1 MSIVTKESQE
11 DRAGSPTCLGYP
23 RPCMRILYGVT
34 GEGMGHATRSK
45 VVCEHLVSRGHEVKI
60 VVSGRAHS
68 FLSKSFPDV
77 VEIKGLTIRYVD
89 NAMDRD
95 GSLAR
100 NVLAAPQMLYANAS
114 RYFEDVVHFEPD
126 AVISDFDSFAWFFAK
141 RHGLPIVSID
151 NQQIIARC
159 KHDKSIKNGAKLD
172 YQVTKAFV
180 KAKLPGCD
188 HYIVTTFFFPPV
200 KKKFQ
205 EDTTLVPPILRRAI
219 LEAKPQARFG
229 EHVLVYQTSTS
240 DKTLIPTLNAIT
252 GERFVVYGL
261 RKNAHHGNCQLK
273 EFSEDGFV
281 ADLAAAKAVVSNGGL
296 SLIGEAV
303 YLGKP
308 VYSVPVRHQFEQVMN
323 GRYLEELG
331 YGLCAESIDGA
342 VLRLFLRE
350 HPRYAGRVAR
360 HQQEGNEVLFDT
372 VDGLLKRFGKATE
385 KRKKRRAEAEA

>member
-1 MSIVTKESQE
+1 
-11 DRAGSPTCLGYP
+11 
-23 RPCMRILYGVT
+23 MRILYGVT

-45 VVCEHLVSRGHEVKI
+45 VVCEHLVSRGHEGKI
-60 VVSGRAHS
+60 VVSGRAPA
-68 FLSKSFPDV
+68 FLARSFPDV
-77 VEIKGLTIRYVD
+77 AEIKGLSIRYVD

-95 GSLAR
+95 GSVAR

-114 RYFEDVVHFEPD
+114 RYFEDVVHFQPD
-126 AVISDFDSFAWFFAK
+126 VVISDFDSFAWFFAK

-159 KHDKSIKNGAKLD
+159 KHEKSIKQGVKLD

-188 HYIVTTFFFPPV
+188 HYIITTFFFPPV

-205 EDTTLVPPILRRAI
+205 EETTLVPPILRLPV
-219 LEAKPQARFG
+219 LEAKPRARFG
-229 EHVLVYQTSTS
+229 NHVLVYQTSTS
-240 DKTLIPTLNAIT
+240 DKSLIPTLNAIE
-252 GERFVVYGL
+252 GERFIVYGL

-273 EFSEDGFV
+273 EFSEEGFV
-281 ADLAAAKAVVSNGGL
+281 EDLAQAKAVVSNGGL

-308 VYSVPVRHQFEQVMN
+308 VYSVPVKHQFEQIMN
-323 GRYLEELG
+323 ARYLEELG
-331 YGLCAESIDGA
+331 YGLCAESIDGD

-350 HPRYAGRVAR
+350 HPRFAARVAK
-360 HQQEGNEVLFDT
+360 HKQDGNDLLFET
-372 VDGLLKRFGKATE
+372 VDGLVKRFGKAQA
-385 KRKKRRAEAEA
+385 KKRRREEAEA

>member
-1 MSIVTKESQE
+1 
-11 DRAGSPTCLGYP
+11 
-23 RPCMRILYGVT
+23 MRILYGVT

-60 VVSGRAHS
+60 VVSGRAHA
-68 FLSKSFPDV
+68 FLSRSFPDV
-77 VEIKGLTIRYVD
+77 VEIKGLSIRYVD

-126 AVISDFDSFAWFFAK
+126 VVISDFDSFAWFFAK
-141 RHGLPIVSID
+141 RHNLPIVSID

-159 KHDKSIKNGAKLD
+159 KHDKAIKDKTKLD

-188 HYIVTTFFFPPV
+188 HYVVTTFFFPPI
-200 KKKFQ
+200 KKKYL
-205 EDTTLVPPILRRAI
+205 EDTTLVPPILRLPV
-219 LEAKPQARFG
+219 LEAKPRARFG
-229 EHVLVYQTSTS
+229 GHVLVYQTSTS
-240 DKTLIPTLNAIT
+240 DKTLIPTLNAIQ
-252 GERFVVYGL
+252 GERFIVYGL
-261 RKNAHHGNCQLK
+261 RRNAHHGNCQLK

-281 ADLAAAKAVVSNGGL
+281 EDLAQAKAVVSNGGL

-308 VYSVPVRHQFEQVMN
+308 IYSVPVKHQFEQIMN

-331 YGLCAESIDGA
+331 YGLCAEAIDGD

-350 HPRYAGRVAR
+350 HERFAARVAK
-360 HQQEGNEVLFDT
+360 HKQDGNELLFGT
-372 VDGLLKRFGKATE
+372 VDGLIKGFGKKAE
-385 KRKKRRAEAEA
+385 KRKRKAEAVRA

>member
-1 MSIVTKESQE
+1 
-11 DRAGSPTCLGYP
+11 
-23 RPCMRILYGVT
+23 MRILYGVT

-45 VVCEHLVSRGHEVKI
+45 VVCEHLVARGHEVKI
-60 VVSGRAHS
+60 VVSGRAHA
-68 FLSKSFPDV
+68 FLSRSFPDV
-77 VEIKGLTIRYVD
+77 VEIKGLSIRYVD

-95 GSLAR
+95 GSVAR

-126 AVISDFDSFAWFFAK
+126 IVISDFDSFAWFFAK

-159 KHDKSIKNGAKLD
+159 KHEKSIKEKAKLD

-188 HYIVTTFFFPPV
+188 HYIITTFFFPPI
-200 KKKFQ
+200 KKKFL
-205 EDTTLVPPILRRAI
+205 EETTLVPPILRLPV
-219 LEAKPQARFG
+219 LEAKGRARFG
-229 EHVLVYQTSTS
+229 NHVLVYQTSTS
-240 DKTLIPTLNAIT
+240 DKSLIPTLNAIE
-252 GERFVVYGL
+252 GERFIVYGL
-261 RKNAHHGNCQLK
+261 RRNAHHGNCQLK

-281 ADLAAAKAVVSNGGL
+281 EDLAQAKAVVSNGGL

-308 VYSVPVRHQFEQVMN
+308 VYSVPVKHQFEQIMN
-323 GRYLEELG
+323 ARYLEELG
-331 YGLCAESIDGA
+331 YGLCADLIDGD

-350 HPRYAGRVAR
+350 HGRFAGRVAK
-360 HQQEGNEVLFDT
+360 HKQEGNELLFGT
-372 VDGLLKRFGKATE
+372 VDSLVRRFERKRLKRQ
-385 KRKKRRAEAEA
+385 RREEAEA